1 MPRREAGRGAFGPVV
16 RPLGDTLWRETKGG
30 LVAAEGPVVTRR
42 NAFLARWVGWV
53 SVGESL
59 GFLAP
64 AAAQV
69 ASAALWPATTVPLL
83 VLAGFAEGAVLGWF
97 QVRVLKT
104 RLRAVS
110 IRRWVVL
117 TGAAAVVAWLAGLLT
132 FSSEGWQGWPAAAQ
146 ITTGAL
152 AAGVLLVSIGL
163 AQWLE
168 LRRHV
173 PGAWRWIA
181 GTAAGWA
188 VGLGVFMAVATPL
201 WQPGQDLWL
210 TAVIGIGAAVL
221 MAVAMSV
228 VTGLVL
234 VRILRRA

>member
-1 MPRREAGRGAFGPVV
+1 MAAGRS
-16 RPLGDTLWRETKGG
+16 
-30 LVAAEGPVVTRR
+30 VVTRR
-42 NAFLARWVGWV
+42 NAFLARWVWWV

-64 AAAQV
+64 ATAQV
-69 ASAALWPATTVPLL
+69 VSAALWPTATVPLL

-97 QVRVLKT
+97 QARVLMT
-104 RLRAVS
+104 RIPVVS
-110 IRRWVVL
+110 IRRWVLL

-132 FSSEGWQGWPAAAQ
+132 FSNEGWQGWPAAAQ
-146 ITTGAL
+146 AATGTVTAV
-152 AAGVLLVSIGL
+152 VLLVSIGL

-173 PGAWRWIA
+173 PKAWRWIA

-234 VRILRRA
+234 VRILRKA

>member
-1 MPRREAGRGAFGPVV
+1 MA
-16 RPLGDTLWRETKGG
+16 
-30 LVAAEGPVVTRR
+30 RR

-64 AAAQV
+64 ATAQV
-69 ASAALWPATTVPLL
+69 VSAALWPPAMVPLL
-83 VLAGFAEGAVLGWF
+83 VLAGFAEGALLGWF

-104 RLRAVS
+104 WLPAVA
-110 IRRWVVL
+110 IRRWVLL
-117 TGAAAVVAWLAGLLT
+117 TGAAAVVAWTAGLLT
-132 FSSEGWQGWPAAAQ
+132 FSSEAWQNWPEAAQ
-146 ITTGAL
+146 AATGAL
-152 AAGVLLVSIGL
+152 AAAVILVSIGF

-188 VGLGVFMAVATPL
+188 VGLGVFMAVTTPL
-201 WQPGQDLWL
+201 WQPGQDLWV
-210 TAVIGIGAAVL
+210 TAAIGIGAAVL
-221 MAVAMSV
+221 IAVAMSV

-234 VRILRRA
+234 VRILHKG

>member
-97 QVRVLKT
+97 QARVLKT
-104 RLRAVS
+104 RLH
-110 IRRWVVL
+110 
-117 TGAAAVVAWLAGLLT
+117 
-132 FSSEGWQGWPAAAQ
+132 
-146 ITTGAL
+146 AL
-152 AAGVLLVSIGL
+152 AIH
-163 AQWLE
+163 
-168 LRRHV
+168 R
-173 PGAWRWIA
+173 
-181 GTAAGWA
+181 
-188 VGLGVFMAVATPL
+188 
-201 WQPGQDLWL
+201 
-210 TAVIGIGAAVL
+210 
-221 MAVAMSV
+221 
-228 VTGLVL
+228 
-234 VRILRRA
+234 